1 VAADVV
7 LRRTNSLTS
16 GMWVSAGASVGL
28 FLWSLAIGHWRA
40 PSPAEWGP
48 IVGMGFATAGA
59 FVCLME
65 AIRRVGA
72 LRTAII
78 SALEP
83 LAASVLAW
91 IILGERV
98 SGGVAFGG
106 ALILSGA
113 VTASLA
119 RRTPPAQEQQIP

>member
-1 VAADVV
+1 
-7 LRRTNSLTS
+7 
-16 GMWVSAGASVGL
+16 
-28 FLWSLAIGHWRA
+28 
-40 PSPAEWGP
+40 
-48 IVGMGFATAGA
+48 MGFATAGA